1 MYFKPYKY
9 RKWPIA
15 EFEKYW
21 FMRILKQIFQIRKEW
36 TDGFLLVDYYPR
48 LNCQQHLHSNG
59 HLDRH
64 LPISTCPFSHFG
76 YWHTPPL
83 ASQLGSSGH
92 WSSSIIGLQQTHPRE
107 PDMHGPIIISPF
119 GHLCWKH
126 LPPFKAHSLEF
137 GHCPV
142 SEIGRLAD
150 SYNFRIFTLKLSI
163 WTRNQ
168 KQNRNKS
175 DKDHIAKHGI
185 KCNKF
190 VSWIYKKD

>member
-1 MYFKPYKY
+1 MTI
-9 RKWPIA
+9 W
-15 EFEKYW
+15 
-21 FMRILKQIFQIRKEW
+21 QIFQIRNEW

-48 LNCQQHLHSNG
+48 LNCLQHLQSNG
-59 HLDRH
+59 LHDRH
-64 LPISTCPFSHFG
+64 FPISTCPFSHFG

-83 ASQLGSSGH
+83 NSQFGSLGH
-92 WSSSIIGLQQTHPRE
+92 WSSSIIGLQQTHPRD

-119 GHLCWKH
+119 GHLFWKH
-126 LPPFKAHSLEF
+126 LPPFKAHSLVI
-137 GHCPV
+137 GHFPTV

-150 SYNFRIFTLKLSI
+150 SYNFWIFTLKLSI
-163 WTRNQ
+163 WARNQ

-185 KCNKF
+185 KYNKF